1 MVEDESAFKREQDRY
16 MLKSFQQS
24 SVLGIVFAFLSVIII
39 SSVSV
44 FAIYKGFGASGAS
57 IMATCVIGVIIAF
70 IQRRKQNSEEKKK

>member
-44 FAIYKGFGASGAS
+44 FAIYKGFGAS